1 MKNGKNILI
10 LVGVAIV
17 AYLLLNYFNKSKASN
32 LNTGTGGGS
41 TSGSG
46 STGASRPPYTT
57 TSVNVGSII
66 PVTGAIGGLSS
77 AISEQMFN
85 PNSPN
90 YAGYNY
96 VNQFYKGGVDNGGGY
111 NQWVVDNYYQFP
123 LLPPENR
130 GKSLWYKNKAVIFK
144 GSVHGFPFPT
154 TIWQYEV
161 EPNLEVRKTP
171 DGLLYSLHYALHDG
185 VYRPS
190 SSASDQRL
198 FNTGQRVL
206 LQPNEDGSWN
216 YLRNF

>member
-1 MKNGKNILI
+1 MKKGANILI
-10 LVGVAIV
+10 LLVVAVV
-17 AYLLLNYFNKSKASN
+17 AYLLISYLNRPKEEYNNK
-32 LNTGTGGGS
+32 GGDN
-41 TSGSG
+41 GSG
-46 STGASRPPYTT
+46 SNTQGNTSPFTLPTRPITGVTQMGA
-57 TSVNVGSII
+57 
-66 PVTGAIGGLSS
+66 PVTPIRSGLDTLFS
-77 AISEQMFN
+77 

-130 GKSLWYKNKAVIFK
+130 QKALFYKNKAVIFL
-144 GSVHGFPFPT
+144 GAIHGFNFT
-154 TIWQYEV
+154 NVWQYEV

-171 DGLLYSLHYALHDG
+171 DGLLYSMHYALHDG
-185 VYRPS
+185 IYRPS
-190 SSASDQRL
+190 SGADQTL

-206 LQPNEDGSWN
+206 LQPNEYGNWN

>member
-17 AYLLLNYFNKSKASN
+17 AYLLLNYFNKPKEEYSN
-32 LNTGTGGGS
+32 MGGEN
-41 TSGSG
+41 GSG
-46 STGASRPPYTT
+46 SNTQGNTSPFTLPSRPIT
-57 TSVNVGSII
+57 G
-66 PVTGAIGGLSS
+66 VTPMGTPNTPIRSGLD
-77 AISEQMFN
+77 ALFN

-96 VNQFYKGGVDNGGGY
+96 VNQYYKGGVDNGGGY

-130 GKSLWYKNKAVIFK
+130 QKYLFYKDQYQVIFK

-154 TIWQYEV
+154 TDWKYEV
-161 EPNLEVRKTP
+161 EPNLEVRITP
-171 DGLLYSLHYALHDG
+171 DGLLYSMHYALHDG
-185 VYRPS
+185 LWRPWTRNTD
-190 SSASDQRL
+190 DQKL
-198 FNTGQRVL
+198 FNTGQRIL
-206 LQPNEDGSWN
+206 LQPREDKKWN

>member
-1 MKNGKNILI
+1 MKKGANILI
-10 LVGVAIV
+10 LLVVAVV
-17 AYLLLNYFNKSKASN
+17 AYLLISYLNRPKEEYS
-32 LNTGTGGGS
+32 NTGGE
-41 TSGSG
+41 SGSG
-46 STGASRPPYTT
+46 SNTQGNTSPFTLPSRPITGVTPMAA
-57 TSVNVGSII
+57 
-66 PVTGAIGGLSS
+66 PVTPIRSGLDTLFS
-77 AISEQMFN
+77 

-130 GKSLWYKNKAVIFK
+130 GKSLWYKDKTVIFK
-144 GSVHGFPFPT
+144 GSVHNFLNPN

-161 EPNLEVRKTP
+161 EPNLEVRITP
-171 DGLLYSLHYALHDG
+171 DGLLYSMHYALHDG
-185 VYRPS
+185 IYRS
-190 SSASDQRL
+190 SSGAEQRL

-206 LQPNEDGSWN
+206 LQPNEYGNWN